1 MNPED
6 ASRPNHSFRMLAGA
20 LAVAAIINLA
30 LLLLIG
36 ALISRRETLQA
47 SAPDPQ
53 PIDFIRIAPQAEE
66 PKSPTPEKI
75 VEAAPEQQ
83 PGSERPV
90 PGPVKP
96 SAKLSERPA
105 GKTSAGRPRRAGA
118 AKKSSSAKTTGPG
131 VAAPR
136 IDIPEQ
142 GSGAPFAPVPGA
154 DSRLTAPPS
163 QWNLKKTPEA
173 GEGQDVPGET
183 GGGGG
188 SGGRNLVVLHRVPPR
203 YPSRAEARGIE
214 GWVRLE
220 ITVSPTGTVRD
231 ARVVDASPKG
241 IFDRAALEAVRQ
253 WRFKPAFREGRAAEQ
268 QAEQTVRFRL
278 KKPR

>member
-6 ASRPNHSFRMLAGA
+6 ASRPNHSFRILAGA

-47 SAPDPQ
+47 CAPDPQ

-66 PKSPTPEKI
+66 PKSPAPEKI
-75 VEAAPEQQ
+75 VEAAPEQL
-83 PGSERPV
+83 PGPERPV
-90 PGPVKP
+90 PDPVKP
-96 SAKLSERPA
+96 SVRKPPERPQQPN
-105 GKTSAGRPRRAGA
+105 RPGA
-118 AKKSSSAKTTGPG
+118 AKKSGSAKSTGPG

-142 GSGAPFAPVPGA
+142 GTGAPFAPVPGA

-163 QWNLKKTPEA
+163 QWNLKKTPET
-173 GEGQDVPGET
+173 GEGQGGQGGT

-188 SGGRNLVVLHRVPPR
+188 LGGRNLVVLHRVPPR

-241 IFDRAALEAVRQ
+241 VFDRAALEAIRQ
-253 WRFKPAFREGRAAEQ
+253 WRFKPAFREGRAVEQ

-278 KKPR
+278 KRQR

>member
-36 ALISRRETLQA
+36 ALISRRDSLQA

-53 PIDFIRIAPQAEE
+53 PIDFIRIAPKAEE

-75 VEAAPEQQ
+75 VEATPEQQ
-83 PGSERPV
+83 SGSERPV
-90 PGPVKP
+90 SGPIKP
-96 SAKLSERPA
+96 SVRKPPERPQQP
-105 GKTSAGRPRRAGA
+105 SRSGA
-118 AKKSSSAKTTGPG
+118 AKKSGSAKSTGPG

-142 GSGAPFAPVPGA
+142 GTGAPFAPVPGA

-163 QWNLKKTPEA
+163 QWNLKKAPET
-173 GEGQDVPGET
+173 GEGQGGQGGT

-188 SGGRNLVVLHRVPPR
+188 SGGRNLVVLHRVQPR

-220 ITVSPTGTVRD
+220 ITVSPTGTVRE

-241 IFDRAALEAVRQ
+241 VFDRAALEAVRQ
-253 WRFKPAFREGRAAEQ
+253 WRFKPAFREGRAVEQ

-278 KKPR
+278 KRPR